1 MVALGTR
8 WKNRIEANC
17 LAHGISYPWYVPVL
31 TCAATFVCAVVALSM
46 RGALWPPNP
55 LWVVLLL
62 VPSAGVVQ
70 LVGGVWL
77 PWYVDIIGPVSG
89 AMLLLATPT
98 STHLPG
104 LDAVPVLLMCVTGES
119 TGRDGVR
126 PGTAVGLLCAAVLSV
141 HAVLTDLA
149 VLPFQLLTL
158 LLGYVVGAM
167 ILWQGRALAA
177 EREARERAWTQATMA
192 ERQRIAREI
201 HDLVAHSL
209 SVTMLHLTGARHALR
224 DLASATDP
232 SEAGQTVEEVDSA
245 LADAESV
252 GRQAMADIRATV
264 STLGDGPSPLTPLPG
279 ADGIIALVE
288 QFKAAGLEVSYDER
302 GDLSRVPEPTG
313 LGLFR
318 IAQESLSNAVKHA
331 PGAPVTMRLEAGERE
346 IALSVRNGVPA
357 GQRLGVGSG
366 LAGMHARAEQ
376 LGATLS
382 AGAGN
387 DGWTVD
393 LRLPIGRSGLRCP
406 TGLVA
411 LPSTATATATAAATA
426 TATAEAR

>member
-1 MVALGTR
+1 MLDRGLAMGTR
-8 WKNRIEANC
+8 WKRRIETHC

-31 TCAATFVCAVVALSM
+31 TSVATFVCAVVALSM
-46 RGALWPPNP
+46 RDALWPLNP
-55 LWVVLLL
+55 LSVVLVL
-62 VPSAGVVQ
+62 VPAAGAIQ
-70 LVGGVWL
+70 LGFGVWL
-77 PWYVDIIGPVSG
+77 PWYVDVLGPVTG
-89 AMLLLATPT
+89 AALLLATPT

-126 PGTAVGLLCAAVLSV
+126 PGTAVALVCATVLSV
-141 HAVLTDLA
+141 HAALTDPA

-177 EREARERAWTQATMA
+177 ERIAREQAWQQATMA
-192 ERQRIAREI
+192 ERQRIARDI

-224 DLASATDP
+224 DLGAAASPADVAQT
-232 SEAGQTVEEVDSA
+232 AGEVDAA
-245 LADAESV
+245 LADAEAV
-252 GRQAMADIRATV
+252 GRQAMTDIRATV
-264 STLGDGPSPLTPLPG
+264 STLASGPSPLTPLPD
-279 ADGIIALVE
+279 ATGIAGLVD
-288 QFKAAGLEVSYDER
+288 QFRAAGLVVAYEER
-302 GDLSRVPEPTG
+302 GDLSRLPEPTG

-331 PGAPVTMRLEAGERE
+331 PGAPVSMRVAVSDRQVR
-346 IALSVRNGVPA
+346 LSVRNPAPA
-357 GQRLGVGSG
+357 GRRPGVGSG
-366 LAGMHARAEQ
+366 LAGMHTRAEQ

-382 AGAGN
+382 VGGRD

-393 LRLPIGRSGLRCP
+393 LRLPVGRGGLRCP
-406 TGLVA
+406 VDLLTGV
-411 LPSTATATATAAATA
+411 P
-426 TATAEAR
+426 AEAQ